1 MAVSPAG
8 SSPFSPCSHLADEGL
23 KQACIELDSVLKQAC
38 IELDSVLKQACIELD
53 SVLDQADLCL

>member
-38 IELDSVLKQACIELD
+38 IELDSVL
-53 SVLDQADLCL
+53 DQADLCL